1 MSWALYLLLGVCTG
15 AAAGFIGVGGGIF
28 VVPALVYMFHFSQRE
43 AQGTSLAMLIPPIG
57 IFAAYEYWK
66 QGFIKIPVAAVLAT
80 GFVIGSFLTSRMI
93 GQVQDLLLK
102 RVFAVVL
109 VYVAARMFFNK

>member
-1 MSWALYLLLGVCTG
+1 MIWFLYLLLGLGVG

-28 VVPALVYMFHFSQRE
+28 IVPALVYLFRFSQKE

-66 QGFIKIPVAAVLAT
+66 QGYIKVPAAGVLAV
-80 GFVIGSFLTSRMI
+80 GFVVGSLITSRMI
-93 GQVQDLLLK
+93 GQTSDLMLK
-102 RVFAVVL
+102 RVFGVVL
-109 VYVAARMFFNK
+109 VYVGVRMFFGK

>member
-1 MSWALYLLLGVCTG
+1 MVWALYLLLGVGVG

-28 VVPALVYMFHFSQRE
+28 VVPALVYLFHFSQKE

-66 QGFIKIPVAAVLAT
+66 QGFIKVPVAGLLAA
-80 GFVIGSFLTSRMI
+80 GFVVGSLLTSRMI
-93 GQVQDLLLK
+93 GQVQDLALK
-102 RVFAVVL
+102 RAFAVVL
-109 VYVAARMFFNK
+109 VYVAVRMFFNK